1 MTRARFR
8 ARRSKVCG
16 QVAEWLKAADCK
28 SALAR
33 VRWFESSPVHHS
45 DAFQRSSG
53 ALKPSEPLV
62 YLALPRASPYLAIP
76 PHPAYLVGNY
86 VGNRKWAS

>member
-33 VRWFESSPVHHS
+33 VRWFESSPVH
-45 DAFQRSSG
+45 Q
-53 ALKPSEPLV
+53 
-62 YLALPRASPYLAIP
+62 LPERWV
-76 PHPAYLVGNY
+76 PHPTANALILVKKPYGFRLRHTATY
-86 VGNRKWAS
+86 RLQPRYTMVEVWG